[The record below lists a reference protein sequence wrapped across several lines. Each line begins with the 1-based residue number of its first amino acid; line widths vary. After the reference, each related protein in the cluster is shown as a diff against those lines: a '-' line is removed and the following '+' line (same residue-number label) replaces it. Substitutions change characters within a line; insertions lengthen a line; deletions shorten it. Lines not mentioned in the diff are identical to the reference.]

1 MNPDYLYGRML
12 RASLQTS
19 HPAISKY
26 RMLIY
31 YEPAPN
37 QGYNEYLSANYEKIA
52 EYLHNVPMYFVY
64 LPKSLESPD
73 DFFAYNLPNRPDAA
87 NLLPA
92 DSQALLRHAYR
103 QIEQMLPPQLLYN
116 NSPLLIVVDHYED
129 WERPKNS
136 TTLPCR
142 IIHLKGETELEARLS
157 MEYYMPMI
165 SREFTVRF
173 SLYKAPGES
182 FADYEAI
189 NTIAK
194 EIQERVDRLS
204 AMGVSDIVIQS
215 LIQLPKPE
223 HSKLLVTSDY
233 RIILPNYGDME
244 ITMPSLSKVLYFF
257 YLKHPEGVLFKQLR
271 HHKSELAEIY
281 SNISHRENIERM
293 NDSINSLVDTTT
305 NSVNEKCSRI
315 RAAFVSR
322 FTDTLA
328 KDYYISGFAGEPKVI
343 TLDRSLLVDHT
354 NLNLK

>member
-1 MNPDYLYGRML
+1 M
-12 RASLQTS
+12 RASLLTS
-19 HPAISKY
+19 DPTFSKH
-26 RMLIY
+26 RMVLY
-31 YEPAPN
+31 YEPEYN
-37 QGYNEYLSANYEKIA
+37 RGYNGYLGANYSRIVRF
-52 EYLHNVPMYFVY
+52 LRNVPMDFVF
-64 LPKSLESPD
+64 LPKTLENRD
-73 DFFAYNLPNRPDAA
+73 DFFAYNLPNVQGAA
-87 NLLPA
+87 QQLPA
-92 DSQALLRHAYR
+92 DSQMLLRHAYL
-103 QIEQMLPPQLLYN
+103 QIEQMLPSQLLYSP
-116 NSPLLIVVDHYED
+116 SPLLIIVDPYDD

-136 TTLPCR
+136 PTVPCR
-142 IIHLKGETELEARLS
+142 IINLKGETADEARLS
-157 MEYYMPMI
+157 MEHYLPMI

-173 SLYKAPGES
+173 SLYKAPGDS

-189 NTIAK
+189 DEIAK
-194 EIQERVDRLS
+194 EIQERIHRLS

-233 RIILPNYGDME
+233 RILLPNYGDME
-244 ITMPSLSKVLYFF
+244 IVIPPLSKVLYFF

-271 HHKSELAEIY
+271 HHKQELAEIY

-322 FTDTLA
+322 FTDSLA

-343 TLDRSLLVDHT
+343 TLDRSLLVDQT